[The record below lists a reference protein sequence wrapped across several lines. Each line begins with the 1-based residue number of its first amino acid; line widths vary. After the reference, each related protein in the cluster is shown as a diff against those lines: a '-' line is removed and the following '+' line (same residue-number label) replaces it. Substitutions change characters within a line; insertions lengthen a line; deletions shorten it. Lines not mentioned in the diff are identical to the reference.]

1 MFEFSRV
8 RVTEYCMKEIQGKL
22 ILARVI
28 SARFE
33 LARVRLLETQL
44 YIPILNVAAHH
55 IHQKIYLSSPYANKK
70 DSCQVCCFG
79 FTL

>member
-1 MFEFSRV
+1 MFEFSRA

-22 ILARVI
+22 ILARV

-33 LARVRLLETQL
+33 LARVRVLGTRL
-44 YIPILNVAAHH
+44 YIPILNVPVRH
-55 IHQKIYLSSPYANKK
+55 IHQKTYLSSPYAIKK
-70 DSCQVCCFG
+70 DSCQIYCFG